1 MLLLKKTVVAFS
13 YFFALYNLAQCLPI
27 TENTKDT
34 EEILATTEG
43 WRKNQPLTLQPQALT
58 PNLSTPD
65 FSTMNFWTMGLKTS

>member
-43 WRKNQPLTLQPQALT
+43 
-58 PNLSTPD
+58 
-65 FSTMNFWTMGLKTS
+65 